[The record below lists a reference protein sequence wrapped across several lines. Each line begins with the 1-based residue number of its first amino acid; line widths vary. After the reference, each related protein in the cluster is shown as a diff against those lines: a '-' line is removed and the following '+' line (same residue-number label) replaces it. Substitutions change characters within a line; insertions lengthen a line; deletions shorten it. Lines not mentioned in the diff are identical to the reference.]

1 MKIGEVAQRVG
12 VSISALRMYEQRGL
26 IEAARS
32 QGGTRHYDE
41 ENVGR
46 FRAIVTLT
54 RAEVSIDALARLAR
68 IRPENASGNG
78 ASRQVEA
85 ALTEMEAEM
94 EARLKL
100 LQSAHTDLR
109 RAKQR
114 LAGCHGC
121 PKKPTRLNC
130 IGCAVADQLQECQVM
145 RIVWDQAPDD
155 V

>member
-1 MKIGEVAQRVG
+1 MKIGEVARRVG

-26 IEAARS
+26 IEAVCS

-41 ENVGR
+41 ENLER
-46 FRAIVTLT
+46 FRAIVSLT
-54 RAEVSIDALARLAR
+54 HADVSIDALARLAR
-68 IRPENASGNG
+68 IRMENTTGDS

-94 EARLKL
+94 QARLKL
-100 LQSAHTDLR
+100 LESTYADLR
-109 RAKQR
+109 LAKQR

-121 PKKPTRLNC
+121 RKTPTRLNC
-130 IGCAVADQLQECQVM
+130 NGCAVADGLQECKVM
-145 RIVWDQAPDD
+145 RIVWDETDD